1 MIARLKADFPVTYLC
16 HQLEVSVSG
25 FYEWASRSSSATRRR
40 RDDLTV
46 QVITAFADSNQ
57 IAGYR
62 KVTAALARQGTTVD
76 RKTVA
81 GIMRELGLISPL
93 AERAFKRANARTA
106 GAARA
111 KDPIDL
117 LDRQF
122 ESLIPGA
129 ILVGD
134 ITYVRTREGWLY
146 VATVIDLASRSV
158 LGHAMGARQTH
169 RLIIQALEMAINT
182 GHVAPGAIFHSD
194 HGSQYRS
201 KKFVRFCGRQ
211 GIHRSMGARLECWDN
226 AAAESFFSKLK
237 GERLDWL
244 TFTTRR
250 AARAEVTSY
259 IDHFNTTRLH
269 QTLGYA
275 TPAEKLAELTSLAA
289 A

>member
-16 HQLEVSVSG
+16 HKLDVSVSG
-25 FYEWASRSSSATRRR
+25 FYEWAGRGPSVTRQRH
-40 RDDLTV
+40 DDLTTR
-46 QVITAFADSNQ
+46 VIAAFAKSNRV
-57 IAGYR
+57 AGYR
-62 KVTAALARQGTTVD
+62 KVTAALAREGVFAD

-81 GIMRELGLISPL
+81 GIMRELGLMSP
-93 AERAFKRANARTA
+93 AVERAFKRSKAR
-106 GAARA
+106 AARV
-111 KDPIDL
+111 KDPVDL

-122 ESLIPGA
+122 DSLIPGA

-158 LGHAMGARQTH
+158 LGYAMGARQTH
-169 RLIIQALEMAINT
+169 QLVTRALEMAIST
-182 GHVAPGAIFHSD
+182 GHVLPGAIFHSD
-194 HGSQYRS
+194 HGAQYRS
-201 KKFVRFCGRQ
+201 KKFARYCGKQ
-211 GIHRSMGARLECWDN
+211 GIHRSMGARFECWDN